1 MAQSLFLIVV
11 FIGVLA
17 LFPVALRWLQRKQA
31 GVTGAVPASAKLV
44 SAIAVGP
51 QQRVVTVEVG
61 PENARTWLVLG
72 VTGQGISCLHSI
84 PVAAGAAAAP
94 TATSPAT
101 APATTPQEPV
111 FVLPEG
117 TPRA

>member
-1 MAQSLFLIVV
+1 MNGSMAQSLFLIVV

-31 GVTGAVPASAKLV
+31 SVTGAVPASARLV

-61 PENARTWLVLG
+61 PEHARTWLVLG
-72 VTGQGISCLHSI
+72 VTVQSISCLHSI
-84 PVAAGAAAAP
+84 PLAPGETPAAPVVAAGVA
-94 TATSPAT
+94 SQPA
-101 APATTPQEPV
+101 

-117 TPRA
+117 TPRV

>member
-31 GVTGAVPASAKLV
+31 SVTGAVPASAKLV

-61 PENARTWLVLG
+61 PEHARTWLVLG
-72 VTGQGISCLHSI
+72 VTGQSISCLHSI
-84 PVAAGAAAAP
+84 PVTAGATPAAPAVPAAAE
-94 TATSPAT
+94 SQPA
-101 APATTPQEPV
+101 

-117 TPRA
+117 TPRV